1 VFYKNSSIGLLC
13 GSAPDIQVPS
23 PSKKKHYKIYRY
35 LNVIHVLCL
44 KKFSAALHDMSIE
57 VDYVNKLGLLTKDE
71 TILVLSMENKARD
84 GMLTLLAHMI
94 GELLRESTK
103 PDTVSKSTVLN
114 EKVCNLRGNCA
125 RLHDLFLRDNPNEY
139 IMIMNVLTFIFG
151 CLVLLGYP
159 ILMTSYT
166 SYDDS
171 SCIQPGIW
179 FGVFFVQLSIS
190 LPSALFDALQ
200 NPFDKD
206 GDRIDVDNLMASSD
220 LCLFQ
225 NLRTLWHFD
234 KDMKASITDTRP
246 FSQTTLLSRKNFA
259 KSHKGGYGEM

>member
-1 VFYKNSSIGLLC
+1 M
-13 GSAPDIQVPS
+13 D
-23 PSKKKHYKIYRY
+23 
-35 LNVIHVLCL
+35 
-44 KKFSAALHDMSIE
+44 IE
-57 VDYVNKLGLLTKDE
+57 VDYVDRLGLLTKDE
-71 TILVLSMENKARD
+71 TNLVISMENKARD

-94 GELLRESTK
+94 GELLNESRNR
-103 PDTVSKSTVLN
+103 DTGSQRTVLN
-114 EKVCNLRGNCA
+114 ERISDLNGNCG
-125 RLHDLFLRDNPNEY
+125 RLHDLFVRDNPNEY
-139 IMIMNVLTFIFG
+139 IMIMNVLTFTFG
-151 CLVLLGYP
+151 CLIVLGYP
-159 ILMTSYT
+159 FLLMSYT

-171 SCIQPGIW
+171 SCVQPGIW
-179 FGVFFVQLSIS
+179 FGVFFVQLSMN

-246 FSQTTLLSRKNFA
+246 FSQTMLLSRKNFA
-259 KSHKGGYGEM
+259 KSHKGGFGDM